1 MNKFLLVNKNII
13 YNMEQ
18 KDTEEVCLTNLSP
31 SLLKYFNVSS
41 YVKKIVPM
49 DWKPPDEYG
58 LKNSFSI
65 IPEYYQRDNDKILD
79 IDYLTIILDDI
90 RNLRKLNEYQ
100 LEFIKNLDN
109 ENKHKI
115 ILEFNKLFDVIN
127 SILN

>member
-1 MNKFLLVNKNII
+1 
-13 YNMEQ
+13 MEK
-18 KDTEEVCLTNLSP
+18 KDTEEFCLANLSP
-31 SLLKYFNVSS
+31 TLLKYFNITTNPN
-41 YVKKIVPM
+41 KIIPI
-49 DWKPPDEYG
+49 DWKPPEEPG

-65 IPEYYQRDNDKILD
+65 IPEYYQRDNNKILD